1 MENQNNN
8 VQRVRGVVLFLGL
21 IGLAALGVGLY
32 GVLSQRQVPPP
43 AQTAAPQPTPTF
55 PQYSWAVT
63 GTVTSKYIAV
73 ALYPQFATS
82 FVIVVSCPYGQLHFA
97 ADIAYWSIVQPG
109 TQVTIFLGP
118 NTAIQIRGLI
128 IPVWRCDP

>member
-1 MENQNNN
+1 MENKKADWF
-8 VQRVRGVVLFLGL
+8 RVVVILLGL
-21 IGLAALGVGLY
+21 VGLAALGVGLY
-32 GVLSQRQVPPP
+32 GIISQHQAPLP

-63 GTVTSKYIAV
+63 GTVTNKYIAV
-73 ALYPQFATS
+73 SLYPQFASS

-97 ADIAYWSIVQPG
+97 ADMGYWAIVQPG

-118 NTAIQIRGLI
+118 NTTIQIQGLI
-128 IPVWRCDP
+128 IPVRRCDP

>member
-1 MENQNNN
+1 MENKKADWF
-8 VQRVRGVVLFLGL
+8 RVVVILLGL
-21 IGLAALGVGLY
+21 VGLAALGVGLY
-32 GVLSQRQVPPP
+32 GIISQHQAPP
-43 AQTAAPQPTPTF
+43 AQTTSPQPTPTF

-63 GTVTSKYIAV
+63 GTVTNKYIAV

-82 FVIVVSCPYGQLHFA
+82 FVIVVSCPYGQLHFV
-97 ADIAYWSIVQPG
+97 ADMAYWSIVQPG

>member
-1 MENQNNN
+1 MENKKADWF
-8 VQRVRGVVLFLGL
+8 RVVVILLGL
-21 IGLAALGVGLY
+21 VGLAALGVGLY
-32 GVLSQRQVPPP
+32 GIISQHQTPPP
-43 AQTAAPQPTPTF
+43 AQTTSPQPTPTF

-63 GTVTSKYIAV
+63 GTVTNKYIAV

-82 FVIVVSCPYGQLHFA
+82 FVIVVSCPYGQLHFV
-97 ADIAYWSIVQPG
+97 ADMAYWSIVQPG

-128 IPVWRCDP
+128 IPVWRFDP

>member
-1 MENQNNN
+1 MENQNNKG
-8 VQRVRGVVLFLGL
+8 QWFRVVVLFLGL

-32 GVLSQRQVPPP
+32 GVLSQHQTPPP

-63 GTVTSKYIAV
+63 GTVTNKYIAV
-73 ALYPQFATS
+73 SLYPQFASS
-82 FVIVVSCPYGQLHFA
+82 FVIVVSCPYGQLHFV
-97 ADIAYWSIVQPG
+97 ADMAYWAIVQPG

-118 NTAIQIRGLI
+118 NTTIQIQGLI